1 MPLLLLFLLVL
12 SINAQAAGCPTW
24 SSERAHAEVTRLR
37 ETVSHWDDHYHR
49 LGESLVPDELYDQ
62 SRQRLLNLQA
72 CFALHSELDSLASAR
87 GPIAHPIRHTGV
99 DKLSNEQAVSQ
110 WMAGKT
116 GVWLQPKVDGVAV
129 TLVYRQGRLVQLL
142 SRGDGNQGHDW
153 SRHIEVLEGINRQ
166 LPNPLELTLQGELY
180 LRLGDHVQAQ
190 NGSVNARATVAGLLA
205 RKQLAREQGA
215 NIALFVWDW
224 PQGPSDQGERVA
236 QLAALGFPDSQRYS
250 VAINSAGEAAYW
262 RQHWYRSA
270 LPFATDGVILRQNT
284 RPSAERWQS
293 NAPYWIAAW
302 KHPFA
307 QALTEVRDVHFRIG
321 RTGRITPVL
330 KLQPV
335 QLDDRLITQVS
346 LGSLARWQALDIR
359 PGDQVAISLAGLTIP
374 RFEQVV
380 LRATE
385 RDAVT
390 APAPDQYSA
399 LTCWQVSEGCQEQ
412 FIARLTWL
420 SGKQGLAMP
429 GTGPGTW
436 RRLVRGGQLASLAD
450 WLALDAERLAQLPGI
465 SDTRAKHLQRSFE
478 AGRARPFAQWISGL
492 GVPIPRNLPLEGDW
506 ATLTQRTA
514 TEWQALP
521 GIGATRASQLQAFF
535 AAEHV
540 QALAQQLSESGIQGF
555 PAAATRMRQ

>member
-1 MPLLLLFLLVL
+1 M
-12 SINAQAAGCPTW
+12 I
-24 SSERAHAEVTRLR
+24 
-37 ETVSHWDDHYHR
+37 
-49 LGESLVPDELYDQ
+49 
-62 SRQRLLNLQA
+62 
-72 CFALHSELDSLASAR
+72 
-87 GPIAHPIRHTGV
+87 
-99 DKLSNEQAVSQ
+99 
-110 WMAGKT
+110 
-116 GVWLQPKVDGVAV
+116 
-129 TLVYRQGRLVQLL
+129 
-142 SRGDGNQGHDW
+142 
-153 SRHIEVLEGINRQ
+153 
-166 LPNPLELTLQGELY
+166 LQGELY
-180 LRLGDHVQAQ
+180 LRLSDHVQARK
-190 NGSVNARATVAGLLA
+190 GSVNARATVAGLLA

-215 NIALFVWDW
+215 GIALFVWDW
-224 PQGPSDQGERVA
+224 PQGPSDQGARVA

-250 VAINSAGEAAYW
+250 VAIDSAGEAAHW

-284 RPSAERWQS
+284 RPAAERWQS

-330 KLQPV
+330 KLLPV
-335 QLDDRLITQVS
+335 PLDDRLITQVS
-346 LGSLARWQALDIR
+346 LGSLARWQGLDIR

-385 RDAVT
+385 REAVT
-390 APAPDQYSA
+390 APATDQYSA
-399 LTCWQVSEGCQEQ
+399 LTCWQVSEGCEEQ

-436 RRLVRGGQLASLAD
+436 RRLVRGGQVTSLAD
-450 WLALDAERLAQLPGI
+450 WLTLDAERLAQLPGF
-465 SDTRAKHLQRSFE
+465 SDTSARRLHRSFE
-478 AGRARPFAQWISGL
+478 VGRSRPFARWVSGL

-506 ATLTQRTA
+506 ATLTRRSA
-514 TEWQALP
+514 SEWQALP
-521 GIGATRASQLQAFF
+521 GIGTTRASQLQAFF

-540 QALAQQLSESGIQGF
+540 QALAQQLSENGIQGF
-555 PAAATRMRQ
+555 PASATGERQ